1 MTAADVRRH
10 IMTGSLL
17 LHPQNVMQV
26 DATDSSPQAV
36 SFHYIIY
43 SESYHLVKYF

>member
-17 LHPQNVMQV
+17 MHPQNVMQM
-26 DATDSSPQAV
+26 DAADSGPQAV
-36 SFHYIIY
+36 SLCRII
-43 SESYHLVKYF
+43 